1 MALYNEINVGR
12 FNRFLQKHL
21 GMKGHPPAP
30 QLSSD
35 MQVGFNIHSDNENLY
50 LEGWESFGVNVL
62 QPAQAG
68 LLNEVRLSNPSTS
81 NVIALVTKVS
91 ASSAGIARIDL
102 QIGPQAAL
110 LGTSQ
115 LVRSLDARGR
125 AQSTLLC
132 TTATPAAQSQIGAN
146 IDSLYSG
153 GSGIH
158 VDLLLTSMH
167 AIVLPPLGALQL
179 SSAAV
184 NIQTN
189 LGFWWRERFLEEG
202 ERF

>member
-35 MQVGFNIHSDNENLY
+35 MQVGFAIHSQNENLY

-62 QPAQAG
+62 QAASAG
-68 LLNEVRLSNPSTS
+68 NVNEVRLRNPITS
-81 NVIALVTKVS
+81 NVVALVTKVS
-91 ASSAGIARIDL
+91 ASAAGIARIDF
-102 QIGPQAAL
+102 QMGTTSVD
-110 LGTSQ
+110 LGTAQ
-115 LVRSLDARGR
+115 LVRSMDSRGR
-125 AQSTLLC
+125 AQSTLVC
-132 TTATPAAQSQIGAN
+132 TTAQPAAQSQIGQN

-153 GSGIH
+153 ASGIH
-158 VDLLLTSMH
+158 VDLLLDDIH
-167 AIVLPPLGALQL
+167 GIVLPPGAALQL
-179 SSAAV
+179 TSAAV